1 MGKTAFLFSG
11 QGAQTVGMGKSLFDA
26 VPAAAQLYA
35 RASEILG
42 YDLTDV
48 CFNGPAEKLNSTAVC
63 QPAIYVTS
71 LAAFEA
77 FKAADPEQAAS
88 AQAAAG
94 LSLGEYTALAFA
106 GALSFEDGL
115 RLLQKRGEAMQ
126 RASDAAAGGMVSVLG
141 LENETVESLCDRARE
156 GDVLL
161 PANYLCPGNI
171 VVSGSAAACARVAAL
186 AEEAGAMK
194 VVPLTVAG
202 AFHTPLMGSAADI
215 LAEALEAADFRAPRV
230 PVYSNVDAKT
240 HSDPAE
246 IRQILLK
253 QLTNPVLWE
262 TSIRAMLDA
271 GFDTFY
277 ESGPGRVLR
286 GLMKRINRKIKPEG
300 FNPAD

>member
-11 QGAQTVGMGKSLFDA
+11 QGAQAVGMGKSLCDA
-26 VPAAAQLYA
+26 VPAASQLYA

-42 YDLTDV
+42 YDLADL
-48 CFNGPAEKLNSTAVC
+48 CFNGPAEKLNTTAVC

-77 FKAADPEQAAS
+77 FKVSAPEQAA
-88 AQAAAG
+88 AAEAAAG

-126 RASDAAAGGMVSVLG
+126 RASDASAGGMVSVLG
-141 LENETVESLCDRARE
+141 LENEKVESLCDQARE
-156 GDVLL
+156 NDVLL
-161 PANYLCPGNI
+161 PANYLCPGNV

-215 LAEALEAADFRAPRV
+215 LAEALAAAEFRTPRI
-230 PVYSNVDAKT
+230 PVYSNVDAQT
-240 HSDPAE
+240 HTDPAE
-246 IRQILLK
+246 IRRILLK
-253 QLTNPVLWE
+253 QLTSPVLWE
-262 TSIRAMLDA
+262 TSVRAMLDA

>member
-11 QGAQTVGMGKSLFDA
+11 QGAQAVGMGKSLCDA
-26 VPAAAQLYA
+26 APAASQLYA

-42 YDLTDV
+42 YDLADL
-48 CFNGPAEKLNSTAVC
+48 CFNGPAEKLNTTAVC

-77 FKAADPEQAAS
+77 FKVSAPEQAA
-88 AQAAAG
+88 AAEAAAG

-126 RASDAAAGGMVSVLG
+126 RASDASAGGMVSVLG
-141 LENETVESLCDRARE
+141 LENEKVESLCGQARE
-156 GDVLL
+156 NDVLL
-161 PANYLCPGNI
+161 PANYLCPGNV

-215 LAEALEAADFRAPRV
+215 LAEALAAAEFRTPRI
-230 PVYSNVDAKT
+230 PVYSNVDAQT
-240 HSDPAE
+240 HTDPAE
-246 IRQILLK
+246 IRRILLK
-253 QLTNPVLWE
+253 QLTSPVLWE
-262 TSIRAMLDA
+262 TSVRAMLDA

>member
-11 QGAQTVGMGKSLFDA
+11 QGAQAVGMGKSLCDA
-26 VPAAAQLYA
+26 VPAASQLYA

-42 YDLTDV
+42 YDLADL
-48 CFNGPAEKLNSTAVC
+48 CFNGPAEKLNTTAVC

-77 FKAADPEQAAS
+77 FKVSAPEQAA
-88 AQAAAG
+88 AAEAAAG

-126 RASDAAAGGMVSVLG
+126 RASDASAGGMVSVLG
-141 LENETVESLCDRARE
+141 LENEKVESLCDQARE
-156 GDVLL
+156 NDVLL
-161 PANYLCPGNI
+161 PANYLCPGNV

-215 LAEALEAADFRAPRV
+215 LAEALAAAEFRAPRI
-230 PVYSNVDAKT
+230 PVYSNVDAQT
-240 HSDPAE
+240 HTDPAE
-246 IRQILLK
+246 IRRILLK
-253 QLTNPVLWE
+253 QLTSPVLWE
-262 TSIRAMLDA
+262 TSVRAMLDA

>member
-1 MGKTAFLFSG
+1 MGKIAFLFSG

-42 YDLTDV
+42 YDLADV

>member
-26 VPAAAQLYA
+26 VPAAAQHYA

>member
-126 RASDAAAGGMVSVLG
+126 RTSDGM
-141 LENETVESLCDRARE
+141 T
-156 GDVLL
+156 
-161 PANYLCPGNI
+161 
-171 VVSGSAAACARVAAL
+171 L
-186 AEEAGAMK
+186 A
-194 VVPLTVAG
+194 PY
-202 AFHTPLMGSAADI
+202 I
-215 LAEALEAADFRAPRV
+215 PR
-230 PVYSNVDAKT
+230 S
-240 HSDPAE
+240 
-246 IRQILLK
+246 R
-253 QLTNPVLWE
+253 
-262 TSIRAMLDA
+262 
-271 GFDTFY
+271 
-277 ESGPGRVLR
+277 
-286 GLMKRINRKIKPEG
+286 
-300 FNPAD
+300 

>member
-215 LAEALEAADFRAPRV
+215 LAEALEAADFRASRV

>member
-11 QGAQTVGMGKSLFDA
+11 QGAQAVGMGKSLFDA
-26 VPAAAQLYA
+26 VPAAARLYR

-48 CFNGPAEKLNSTAVC
+48 CFNGPAEKLNTTAVC

-71 LAAFEA
+71 LAALEA
-77 FKAADPEQAAS
+77 FKVSNPDQVAAAE
-88 AQAAAG
+88 AAAG

-141 LENETVESLCDRARE
+141 LENEKVESLCDQARE
-156 GDVLL
+156 NDILL

-171 VVSGSAAACARVAAL
+171 VVSGSAAACGRVAAL

-202 AFHTPLMGSAADI
+202 AFHTPLMGAAADI
-215 LAEALEAADFRAPRV
+215 LAEALEAAEFRTPRI

-240 HSDPAE
+240 HTDPAE

-253 QLTNPVLWE
+253 QLTSPVLWE

-286 GLMKRINRKIKPEG
+286 GLMKRINRKVKPEG
-300 FNPAD
+300 CNPDD

>member
-11 QGAQTVGMGKSLFDA
+11 QGAQAVGMGKSLCDA
-26 VPAAAQLYA
+26 LPAASQLYA

-42 YDLTDV
+42 YDLADL
-48 CFNGPAEKLNSTAVC
+48 CFNGPAEKLNTTAVC

-77 FKAADPEQAAS
+77 FKVSAPEQAA
-88 AQAAAG
+88 AAEAAAG

-126 RASDAAAGGMVSVLG
+126 RASDASAGGMVSVLG
-141 LENETVESLCDRARE
+141 LENEKVESLCDQARE
-156 GDVLL
+156 NDVLL
-161 PANYLCPGNI
+161 PANYLCPGNV

-215 LAEALEAADFRAPRV
+215 LAEALAAAEFRTPRI
-230 PVYSNVDAKT
+230 PVYSNVDAQT
-240 HSDPAE
+240 HTDPAE
-246 IRQILLK
+246 IRRILLK
-253 QLTNPVLWE
+253 QLTSPVLWE

>member
-11 QGAQTVGMGKSLFDA
+11 QGAQAVGMGKPLFDA
-26 VPAAAQLYA
+26 VPAAAHLYK

-42 YDLTDV
+42 YDLADV
-48 CFNGPAEKLNSTAVC
+48 CFNGPAEKLNTTAVC

-71 LAAFEA
+71 LAALEA
-77 FKAADPEQAAS
+77 FKAANPEEAS
-88 AQAAAG
+88 SAEAAAG

-106 GALSFEDGL
+106 GALSFEDSL

-141 LENETVESLCDRARE
+141 LENEKVESLCDQARE
-156 GDVLL
+156 NDVLL

-171 VVSGSAAACARVAAL
+171 VVSGSAAACERVAAL

-215 LAEALEAADFRAPRV
+215 LSEALAAAEFRTPRI
-230 PVYSNVDAKT
+230 PVYSNVDART
-240 HSDPAE
+240 HTDPAE

-253 QLTNPVLWE
+253 QLTSPVLWE

>member
-11 QGAQTVGMGKSLFDA
+11 QGAQAVGMGKSLCDA
-26 VPAAAQLYA
+26 VPAASQLYA

-42 YDLTDV
+42 YDLADL
-48 CFNGPAEKLNSTAVC
+48 CFNGPAEKLNTTAVC

-77 FKAADPEQAAS
+77 FKVSAPEQAA
-88 AQAAAG
+88 AAEAAAG

-126 RASDAAAGGMVSVLG
+126 RASDASAGGMVSVLG
-141 LENETVESLCDRARE
+141 LENEKVESLCDQARE
-156 GDVLL
+156 NDVLL
-161 PANYLCPGNI
+161 PANYLCPGNV

-202 AFHTPLMGSAADI
+202 AFHTPLMESAADI
-215 LAEALEAADFRAPRV
+215 LAEALAAAEFRAPRI
-230 PVYSNVDAKT
+230 PVYSNVDAQT
-240 HSDPAE
+240 HTDPAE
-246 IRQILLK
+246 IRRILLK
-253 QLTNPVLWE
+253 QLTSPVLWE
-262 TSIRAMLDA
+262 TSVRAMLDA

>member
-11 QGAQTVGMGKSLFDA
+11 QGAQAVGMGKSLCDA
-26 VPAAAQLYA
+26 VPAASQLYA

-42 YDLTDV
+42 YDLADL
-48 CFNGPAEKLNSTAVC
+48 CFNGPAEKLNTTAVC

-77 FKAADPEQAAS
+77 FKVSAPEQAA
-88 AQAAAG
+88 AAEATAG

-126 RASDAAAGGMVSVLG
+126 RASDASAGGMVSVLG
-141 LENETVESLCDRARE
+141 LENEKVESLCGQARE
-156 GDVLL
+156 NDVLL
-161 PANYLCPGNI
+161 PANYLCPGNV

-215 LAEALEAADFRAPRV
+215 LAEALAAAEFRAPRI
-230 PVYSNVDAKT
+230 PVYSNVDAQT
-240 HSDPAE
+240 HTDPAE
-246 IRQILLK
+246 IRRILLK
-253 QLTNPVLWE
+253 QLTSPVLWE
-262 TSIRAMLDA
+262 TSVRAMLDA

>member
-26 VPAAAQLYA
+26 VPAASQLYA

-42 YDLTDV
+42 YDLADV

>member
-11 QGAQTVGMGKSLFDA
+11 QGAQAVGMGKSLCDA
-26 VPAAAQLYA
+26 VPAASQLYA

-42 YDLTDV
+42 YDLADL
-48 CFNGPAEKLNSTAVC
+48 CFNGPAEKLNTTAVC

-77 FKAADPEQAAS
+77 FKVSAPEQAAV
-88 AQAAAG
+88 AEAAAG

-126 RASDAAAGGMVSVLG
+126 RASDASAGGMVSVLG
-141 LENETVESLCDRARE
+141 LENEKVESLCDQARE
-156 GDVLL
+156 NDVLL
-161 PANYLCPGNI
+161 PANYLCPGNV

-215 LAEALEAADFRAPRV
+215 LAEALAAAEFRTPRI
-230 PVYSNVDAKT
+230 PVYSNVDAQT
-240 HSDPAE
+240 HTDPAE
-246 IRQILLK
+246 IRRILLK
-253 QLTNPVLWE
+253 QLTSPVLWE
-262 TSIRAMLDA
+262 TSVRAMLDA

-277 ESGPGRVLR
+277 ESGPGHVLR

>member
-11 QGAQTVGMGKSLFDA
+11 QGAQAVGMGKSLCDA
-26 VPAAAQLYA
+26 VPAASQLYA

-42 YDLTDV
+42 YDLADL
-48 CFNGPAEKLNSTAVC
+48 CFNGPAEKLNTTAVC

-77 FKAADPEQAAS
+77 FKVSAPEQAA
-88 AQAAAG
+88 AAEAAAG

-126 RASDAAAGGMVSVLG
+126 RASDASAGGMVSVLG
-141 LENETVESLCDRARE
+141 LENEKVESLCGQARE
-156 GDVLL
+156 NDVLL
-161 PANYLCPGNI
+161 PANYLCPGNV

-215 LAEALEAADFRAPRV
+215 LAEALAAAEFRTPRI
-230 PVYSNVDAKT
+230 PVYSNVDAQT
-240 HSDPAE
+240 HTDPAE
-246 IRQILLK
+246 IRRILLK
-253 QLTNPVLWE
+253 QLTSPVLWE
-262 TSIRAMLDA
+262 TSVRAMLDA

>member
-1 MGKTAFLFSG
+1 
-11 QGAQTVGMGKSLFDA
+11 
-26 VPAAAQLYA
+26 
-35 RASEILG
+35 ILG
-42 YDLTDV
+42 YDLADL
-48 CFNGPAEKLNSTAVC
+48 CFNGPAEKLNTTAVY

-77 FKAADPEQAAS
+77 FKVSAPEQAA
-88 AQAAAG
+88 AAEAAAG

-126 RASDAAAGGMVSVLG
+126 RASDASAGGMVSVLG
-141 LENETVESLCDRARE
+141 LENEKVESLCDQARE
-156 GDVLL
+156 NDVLL
-161 PANYLCPGNI
+161 PANYLCPGNV

-202 AFHTPLMGSAADI
+202 AFHTPLMGAAADI
-215 LAEALEAADFRAPRV
+215 LAEALEAAEFRTPRI

-240 HSDPAE
+240 HTDPAE

-253 QLTNPVLWE
+253 QLTSPVLWE

-300 FNPAD
+300 CNPDD

>member
-11 QGAQTVGMGKSLFDA
+11 QGAQAVGMGKSLFDA
-26 VPAAAQLYA
+26 VPAAAGLYR

-42 YDLTDV
+42 YDLAAV
-48 CFNGPAEKLNSTAVC
+48 CFNGPAEKLNTTAVC

-71 LAAFEA
+71 LAALEA
-77 FKAADPEQAAS
+77 FKVSNPGQAA
-88 AQAAAG
+88 AAEAAAG

-141 LENETVESLCDRARE
+141 LENEKVESLCDQARE
-156 GDVLL
+156 NDILL

-171 VVSGSAAACARVAAL
+171 VISGSAAACGRIAAL

-202 AFHTPLMGSAADI
+202 AFHTPLMGAAADI
-215 LAEALEAADFRAPRV
+215 LAEALEAAEFRTPRI

-240 HSDPAE
+240 HTDPAE

-253 QLTNPVLWE
+253 QLTSPVLWE

-300 FNPAD
+300 CNPED

>member
-42 YDLTDV
+42 YDLADV

>member
-11 QGAQTVGMGKSLFDA
+11 QGAQAVGMGKSLCDA
-26 VPAAAQLYA
+26 VPAASQLYA

-42 YDLTDV
+42 YDLADL
-48 CFNGPAEKLNSTAVC
+48 CFNGPAEKLNTTAVC

-77 FKAADPEQAAS
+77 FKVSAPEQAA
-88 AQAAAG
+88 AAEAAAG

-126 RASDAAAGGMVSVLG
+126 RASDASAGGMVSVLG
-141 LENETVESLCDRARE
+141 LENEKVESLCGQARE
-156 GDVLL
+156 NDVLL

-215 LAEALEAADFRAPRV
+215 LAEALAAAEFRAPRI
-230 PVYSNVDAKT
+230 PVYSNVDAQT
-240 HSDPAE
+240 HTDPAE
-246 IRQILLK
+246 IRRILLK
-253 QLTNPVLWE
+253 QLTSPVLWE
-262 TSIRAMLDA
+262 TSVRAMLDA

>member
-11 QGAQTVGMGKSLFDA
+11 QGAQAVGMGKSLFDA
-26 VPAAAQLYA
+26 VPAAAGLYR

-42 YDLTDV
+42 YDLAGV
-48 CFNGPAEKLNSTAVC
+48 CFNGPAEKLNTTAVC

-71 LAAFEA
+71 LAALEA
-77 FKAADPEQAAS
+77 FKVSNPGQAA
-88 AQAAAG
+88 AAEAAAG

-141 LENETVESLCDRARE
+141 LENEKVESLCDQARE
-156 GDVLL
+156 NDILL

-171 VVSGSAAACARVAAL
+171 VISGSAAACGRIAAL

-202 AFHTPLMGSAADI
+202 AFHTPLMGAAADI
-215 LAEALEAADFRAPRV
+215 LAEALEAAEFRTPRI

-240 HSDPAE
+240 HTDPAE

-253 QLTNPVLWE
+253 QLTSPVLWE

-300 FNPAD
+300 CNPED

>member
-11 QGAQTVGMGKSLFDA
+11 QGAQAVGMGKSLFDA
-26 VPAAAQLYA
+26 VPAAAGLYR

-42 YDLTDV
+42 YDLAGV
-48 CFNGPAEKLNSTAVC
+48 CFNGPAEKLNTTAVC

-71 LAAFEA
+71 LAALEA
-77 FKAADPEQAAS
+77 FKVSNPGQAA
-88 AQAAAG
+88 AAEAAAG

-141 LENETVESLCDRARE
+141 LENEKVESVCDQARE
-156 GDVLL
+156 NDILL

-171 VVSGSAAACARVAAL
+171 VISGSAAACGRIAAL

-202 AFHTPLMGSAADI
+202 AFHTPLMGAAADI
-215 LAEALEAADFRAPRV
+215 LAEALEAAEFRTPRI

-240 HSDPAE
+240 HTDPAE

-253 QLTNPVLWE
+253 QLTSPVLWE

-300 FNPAD
+300 CNPED

>member
-11 QGAQTVGMGKSLFDA
+11 QGAQAVGMGKSLFDA
-26 VPAAAQLYA
+26 VPAAAGLYR

-42 YDLTDV
+42 YDLAGV
-48 CFNGPAEKLNSTAVC
+48 CFNGPAEKLNTTAVC

-71 LAAFEA
+71 LAALEA
-77 FKAADPEQAAS
+77 FKVSNPDQVAAAE
-88 AQAAAG
+88 AAAG

-141 LENETVESLCDRARE
+141 LENEKVESLCDQARE
-156 GDVLL
+156 NDILL

-171 VVSGSAAACARVAAL
+171 VVSGSAAACGRVAAL

-202 AFHTPLMGSAADI
+202 AFHTPLMGAAADI
-215 LAEALEAADFRAPRV
+215 LAEALEAAEFRTPRI
-230 PVYSNVDAKT
+230 PVYSHVDAKT
-240 HSDPAE
+240 HTDPAE

-253 QLTNPVLWE
+253 QLTSPVLWE

-300 FNPAD
+300 CNPED

>member
-1 MGKTAFLFSG
+1 MGKIAFLFSG

-26 VPAAAQLYA
+26 VPAASQLYA

-42 YDLTDV
+42 YDLADV

>member
-42 YDLTDV
+42 YDLADV

-171 VVSGSAAACARVAAL
+171 VVSGSATACARVAAL

>member
-11 QGAQTVGMGKSLFDA
+11 QGAQAVGMGKTLCDA
-26 VPAAAQLYA
+26 VPAASQLYA

-42 YDLTDV
+42 YDLADL
-48 CFNGPAEKLNSTAVC
+48 CFNGPAEKLNTTAVC

-77 FKAADPEQAAS
+77 FKVSAPEQAA
-88 AQAAAG
+88 AAEAAAG

-126 RASDAAAGGMVSVLG
+126 RASDASAGGMVSVLG
-141 LENETVESLCDRARE
+141 LENEKVESLCDQARE
-156 GDVLL
+156 NDVLL
-161 PANYLCPGNI
+161 PANYLCPGNV

-215 LAEALEAADFRAPRV
+215 LAEALAAAEFRTPRI
-230 PVYSNVDAKT
+230 PVYSNVDAQT
-240 HSDPAE
+240 HTDPAE
-246 IRQILLK
+246 IRRILLK
-253 QLTNPVLWE
+253 QLTSPVLWE

>member
-11 QGAQTVGMGKSLFDA
+11 QGAQTVGMGKSLCDA
-26 VPAAAQLYA
+26 VPAASQLYA

-42 YDLTDV
+42 YDLADL
-48 CFNGPAEKLNSTAVC
+48 CFNGPAEKLNTTAVC

-77 FKAADPEQAAS
+77 FKVSAPEQAA
-88 AQAAAG
+88 AAEAAAG

-126 RASDAAAGGMVSVLG
+126 RASDASAGGMVSVLG
-141 LENETVESLCDRARE
+141 LENEKVESLCDQARE
-156 GDVLL
+156 NDVLL
-161 PANYLCPGNI
+161 PANYLCPGNV

-215 LAEALEAADFRAPRV
+215 LAEALAAAEFRAPRI
-230 PVYSNVDAKT
+230 PVYSNVDAQT
-240 HSDPAE
+240 HTDPAE
-246 IRQILLK
+246 IRRILLK
-253 QLTNPVLWE
+253 QLTSPVLWE
-262 TSIRAMLDA
+262 TSVRAMLDA